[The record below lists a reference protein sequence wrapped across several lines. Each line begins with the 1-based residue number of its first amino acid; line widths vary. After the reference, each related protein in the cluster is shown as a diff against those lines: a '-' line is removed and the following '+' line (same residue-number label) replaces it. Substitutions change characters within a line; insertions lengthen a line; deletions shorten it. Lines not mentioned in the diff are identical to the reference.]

1 MMNKLLILS
10 LTLLAGLSFAQTTLF
25 EQEPNNDP
33 HTVNQINAPV
43 IILGEMQNSDQ
54 DMFVWEVTDVDAGYF
69 WDLKFKGIADKLTK
83 MDVMQL
89 TFTEDGSGVT
99 KVDELFSIKN
109 PNGAEMA
116 QSGLIFSPGRYYFG
130 LSYAG
135 GQNTT
140 KSPLLGDTMLSDLGA
155 DFVAENEAID
165 AIKIKPQNSYQ
176 IDISQ
181 GKKQHILTPKDNSQD
196 NPESLKKGLQRGL
209 FFEQQKQWITFN
221 IDAAESEQVWKID
234 GAVNIGEKLQL
245 NLFNAQGQK
254 IATTQSNALGR
265 FNLANLKLP
274 VGDYLIG
281 LSSQTNA
288 LSRLEIFSEG
298 EYIAGHEAEPN
309 DDFSTANHFSIEQ
322 SVQATIGKDKDKD
335 YFKFEID
342 EAKISSHYELK
353 LSNLKQSKIQ
363 LCLYTS
369 NRHKLQC
376 KTSHQDIVLSQ
387 LSLSAGEYMVAVT
400 DGELDNQ
407 YVLAL
412 INTGPQAN
420 MMEAEPNDDFSE
432 AKFMGQKRIVKG
444 RFNEKE
450 TDYFVFEV
458 NQEDQVWTIQ
468 AIGEAINGLALYNAA
483 NQNVQS
489 VRFNRG
495 TKRARLAQ
503 LNLQPGKHYVELKG
517 ENSAYILRAFP
528 TGPVDQSFET
538 EPNDDLASSQPMEF
552 NQAKRGLLQ
561 SNEDVDVYRF
571 HLNNEQGINLNIRPA
586 QDADISYKLYWENML
601 IGHKNGQIGETLK
614 FQGTLPAG
622 SYRVELKAGKNPSGD
637 IYHLEINLLNLADC
651 QHDCEPNDSA
661 HQANVINPSILVAG
675 ETATHG
681 DDDWYQIP
689 AFATETTVTFQ
700 SDTADIKHELN
711 GFINYDQKLTP
722 ELNPDKNQLSFVVPA
737 NQASYYKIDQ
747 RAANYDYRV
756 LINHQEIETPKQ
768 YNNIQLS
775 INNVPKK
782 LQAYSPYAQLIEAQ
796 LTVKNSGS
804 EAQQLTLIAEV
815 NDYRW
820 KIGLADNTAEFN
832 VNANETTSIPVVIH
846 VPNELIRRELTRLSF
861 TVSNKQGFVAQTWHD
876 VMVDDGVPL
885 LKPYQYWSV
894 AEELLG
900 GLNVAATA
908 MGAERTAE
916 DIKFNT
922 SANGSGFDNLF
933 DGIAASGLG
942 LVYRGGRAADEDHVT
957 IELAGD
963 TVVPVQGILLSQ
975 LSNNDASGNLKDFDL
990 QLSIDGVNFKSVL
1003 TGQLKTVK
1011 AEQSFVLPQVVPAK
1025 YARLYLLNS
1034 YHDVAKP
1041 RTSLD
1046 EWKVIASPKHNIN
1059 SGHGFNIADPSLGG
1073 YVAWAIP
1080 ETSRYWDK
1088 DLLTE
1093 KQDNHSIRSKSKDDW
1108 QWVVGFHDQRAAKI
1122 DKIQWQHP
1130 TFSSESI
1137 AAIKQVKIMT
1147 SLDSNVGPWKLVAEK
1162 EFNNLQSMDDI
1173 VFDQPVWARYIKFVV
1188 ANSNPSQSTYLPN
1201 TIRIFEHPHG
1211 QDYQSILAEWGVLS
1225 MGAIYEK
1232 THKKPIHQPQ
1242 TDLNLNNHSQA
1253 TAIDLT
1259 TKQTVSGQVQLE
1271 ETDKKDWYK
1280 YQTKADDNTL
1290 TINLSGQQTVET
1302 VIEVVDETGHQL
1314 PLLDQLKKTNHIEYK
1329 IPVEPN
1335 KTYYIKVAEPPRS
1348 VIFVWDTSG
1357 STHSYKPLIYSAIN
1371 SYSNDVVEGRDMVNF
1386 LPFGGQPLMKDW
1398 YGKPYYIKT
1407 ILNNYPQNHNSSH
1420 AESALYKATKALE
1433 GRVGS
1438 KAIIVI
1444 TDAITSK
1451 EVKVW
1456 QAFKQVKPRIFS
1468 IGIIQNDFGGA
1479 PAQQIDLM
1487 QSWSQVNNGDFQQVF
1502 NAKAVENAFDRAA
1515 VKLRQPADY
1524 TLKVSSEYIKAP
1536 GPGQLIISQENSNQA
1551 AAVELILDASGS
1563 MLQRLDGKRRITIA
1577 KEVLI
1582 DTVTQIIPEKTP
1594 VALRVFGDKQANACR
1609 TDLAIKLEP
1618 LDSQKAKNIISNIN
1632 AKNLAKTPI
1641 ADSLAKVATDLKSH
1655 QGKKI
1660 VILVTDGEETCD
1672 GNPEEVIDKLIEQG
1686 IDVRLNI
1693 VGFAIDDEELKA
1705 QFNQWSNQGGGQYFD
1720 SNNSESLKKSISQAL
1735 KTPFSIFSLSGELI
1749 KEGVVNGEALELP
1762 AGIYQI
1768 KIYGSEM
1775 KVIEN
1780 YHIKG
1785 EVTQEIDLSKL

>member
-1 MMNKLLILS
+1 MIYKNRFGAEQNNMMNKILIVI

-33 HTVNQINAPV
+33 YTVNQINAPV

-69 WDLKFKGIADKLTK
+69 WDIKFKGIADKLTK

-109 PNGAEMA
+109 LNGEVMA

-140 KSPLLGDTMLSDLGA
+140 KSTLLDDTMLSDLGA

-181 GKKQHILTPKDNSQD
+181 GKKQHILTAKNNSQD
-196 NPESLKKGLQRGL
+196 NPVSLKKGQQRGL

-221 IDAAESEQVWKID
+221 IDATETEQVWKID

-342 EAKISSHYELK
+342 EAQISSHYELK

-432 AKFMGQKRIVKG
+432 SQFMGQKRIVKG

-571 HLNNEQGINLNIRPA
+571 HLNNEQGINLSIQPA
-586 QDADISYKLYWENML
+586 QDADINYNLYWENML
-601 IGHKNGQIGETLK
+601 VGKKNGQLGEQLR
-614 FQGTLPAG
+614 FRGTLPAG
-622 SYRVELKAGKNPSGD
+622 SYRVELKAGKNPSDD
-637 IYHLEINLLNLADC
+637 IYQLEINPVNLADC

-661 HQANVINPSILVAG
+661 HQANVINPSIHVAG
-675 ETATHG
+675 EVATHG

-689 AFATETTVTFQ
+689 AFTTKTTVTFQ
-700 SDTADIKHELN
+700 SDTADIKHDLN
-711 GFINYDQKLTP
+711 GYINYDQKLTP
-722 ELNPDKNQLSFVVPA
+722 EFNPDKNQLSFVVPA

-756 LINHQEIETPKQ
+756 LINHQAIEAPKQ

-796 LTVKNSGS
+796 LSVKNTGRQ
-804 EAQQLTLIAEV
+804 AQQLTFKAEV
-815 NDYRW
+815 NDFRW
-820 KIGLADNTAEFN
+820 KIDFADKTAEFN
-832 VNANETTSIPVVIH
+832 VNANETVSIPVVI
-846 VPNELIRRELTRLSF
+846 
-861 TVSNKQGFVAQTWHD
+861 
-876 VMVDDGVPL
+876 
-885 LKPYQYWSV
+885 
-894 AEELLG
+894 
-900 GLNVAATA
+900 
-908 MGAERTAE
+908 
-916 DIKFNT
+916 
-922 SANGSGFDNLF
+922 
-933 DGIAASGLG
+933 
-942 LVYRGGRAADEDHVT
+942 
-957 IELAGD
+957 
-963 TVVPVQGILLSQ
+963 
-975 LSNNDASGNLKDFDL
+975 
-990 QLSIDGVNFKSVL
+990 
-1003 TGQLKTVK
+1003 
-1011 AEQSFVLPQVVPAK
+1011 
-1025 YARLYLLNS
+1025 
-1034 YHDVAKP
+1034 
-1041 RTSLD
+1041 
-1046 EWKVIASPKHNIN
+1046 
-1059 SGHGFNIADPSLGG
+1059 
-1073 YVAWAIP
+1073 
-1080 ETSRYWDK
+1080 
-1088 DLLTE
+1088 
-1093 KQDNHSIRSKSKDDW
+1093 
-1108 QWVVGFHDQRAAKI
+1108 
-1122 DKIQWQHP
+1122 
-1130 TFSSESI
+1130 
-1137 AAIKQVKIMT
+1137 
-1147 SLDSNVGPWKLVAEK
+1147 
-1162 EFNNLQSMDDI
+1162 
-1173 VFDQPVWARYIKFVV
+1173 
-1188 ANSNPSQSTYLPN
+1188 
-1201 TIRIFEHPHG
+1201 
-1211 QDYQSILAEWGVLS
+1211 
-1225 MGAIYEK
+1225 
-1232 THKKPIHQPQ
+1232 
-1242 TDLNLNNHSQA
+1242 
-1253 TAIDLT
+1253 
-1259 TKQTVSGQVQLE
+1259 
-1271 ETDKKDWYK
+1271 
-1280 YQTKADDNTL
+1280 
-1290 TINLSGQQTVET
+1290 
-1302 VIEVVDETGHQL
+1302 
-1314 PLLDQLKKTNHIEYK
+1314 
-1329 IPVEPN
+1329 
-1335 KTYYIKVAEPPRS
+1335 
-1348 VIFVWDTSG
+1348 
-1357 STHSYKPLIYSAIN
+1357 
-1371 SYSNDVVEGRDMVNF
+1371 
-1386 LPFGGQPLMKDW
+1386 
-1398 YGKPYYIKT
+1398 
-1407 ILNNYPQNHNSSH
+1407 
-1420 AESALYKATKALE
+1420 
-1433 GRVGS
+1433 
-1438 KAIIVI
+1438 
-1444 TDAITSK
+1444 
-1451 EVKVW
+1451 
-1456 QAFKQVKPRIFS
+1456 
-1468 IGIIQNDFGGA
+1468 
-1479 PAQQIDLM
+1479 
-1487 QSWSQVNNGDFQQVF
+1487 
-1502 NAKAVENAFDRAA
+1502 
-1515 VKLRQPADY
+1515 
-1524 TLKVSSEYIKAP
+1524 
-1536 GPGQLIISQENSNQA
+1536 
-1551 AAVELILDASGS
+1551 
-1563 MLQRLDGKRRITIA
+1563 
-1577 KEVLI
+1577 
-1582 DTVTQIIPEKTP
+1582 
-1594 VALRVFGDKQANACR
+1594 
-1609 TDLAIKLEP
+1609 
-1618 LDSQKAKNIISNIN
+1618 
-1632 AKNLAKTPI
+1632 
-1641 ADSLAKVATDLKSH
+1641 
-1655 QGKKI
+1655 
-1660 VILVTDGEETCD
+1660 
-1672 GNPEEVIDKLIEQG
+1672 
-1686 IDVRLNI
+1686 
-1693 VGFAIDDEELKA
+1693 
-1705 QFNQWSNQGGGQYFD
+1705 
-1720 SNNSESLKKSISQAL
+1720 
-1735 KTPFSIFSLSGELI
+1735 
-1749 KEGVVNGEALELP
+1749 
-1762 AGIYQI
+1762 
-1768 KIYGSEM
+1768 
-1775 KVIEN
+1775 
-1780 YHIKG
+1780 
-1785 EVTQEIDLSKL
+1785 